1 MISVIVPAF
10 NAEATIIRT
19 LDSILAQT
27 YPEIE
32 VIVVDDGS
40 VDTTGK
46 IIDAYASQ
54 HKQVVAIHTQNQGV
68 TAARLTGVECAA
80 GEWIG
85 FVDSDDEIEPDM
97 YELLIK
103 NAEQYKADISHCGY
117 QMIFNDGRIHYFHN
131 TGCLVQQD
139 KLTGLKELLDGSL
152 VEPGLCNKLFHK
164 TLFSSLLHTEVMD
177 KSIKINEDLLMNYIL
192 FSNANMSVFQD
203 ICKYHYLI
211 RSISASR
218 GSLNQHKIFD
228 PIRVKQLILDMRISG
243 MTESAKKAYI
253 GTCINVYNSLMLD
266 KSNHFIQ
273 EEQIIWK
280 FVKEHKE
287 WIPLLSRKQQILASL
302 ILCWPNAYKQIYR
315 IYAKFLLKNCYE

>member
-1 MISVIVPAF
+1 M
-10 NAEATIIRT
+10 
-19 LDSILAQT
+19 
-27 YPEIE
+27 
-32 VIVVDDGS
+32 
-40 VDTTGK
+40 
-46 IIDAYASQ
+46 
-54 HKQVVAIHTQNQGV
+54 
-68 TAARLTGVECAA
+68 
-80 GEWIG
+80 
-85 FVDSDDEIEPDM
+85 
-97 YELLIK
+97 
-103 NAEQYKADISHCGY
+103 
-117 QMIFNDGRIHYFHN
+117 
-131 TGCLVQQD
+131 
-139 KLTGLKELLDGSL
+139 
-152 VEPGLCNKLFHK
+152 
-164 TLFSSLLHTEVMD
+164 MD

-287 WIPLLSRKQQILASL
+287 WIENTIKESGIKDERMKEIFANIL
-302 ILCWPNAYKQIYR
+302 K
-315 IYAKFLLKNCYE
+315 YEDNDDR